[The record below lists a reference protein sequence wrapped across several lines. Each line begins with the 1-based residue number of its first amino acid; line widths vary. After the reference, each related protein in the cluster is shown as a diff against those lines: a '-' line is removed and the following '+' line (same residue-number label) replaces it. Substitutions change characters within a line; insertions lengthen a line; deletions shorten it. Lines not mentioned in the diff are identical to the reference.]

1 MRAILY
7 NCVYLDLKSEQWKIL
22 TALKEVLHP
31 LQVVATYFSDE
42 YNVSIS
48 ALYPVLRGLLQS
60 LETSGDDL
68 PFTRMCKVTFSS
80 E

>member
-7 NCVYLDLKSEQWKIL
+7 ICVYLDLKSEQWKIL

-48 ALYPVLRGLLQS
+48 ALYPVLRGLLQL